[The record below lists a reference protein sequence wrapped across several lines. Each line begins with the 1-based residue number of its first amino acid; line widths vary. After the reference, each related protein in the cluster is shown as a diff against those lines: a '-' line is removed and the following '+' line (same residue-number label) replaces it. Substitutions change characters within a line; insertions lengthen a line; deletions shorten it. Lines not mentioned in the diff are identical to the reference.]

1 MYRHLESIEEFN
13 QLVSTSEKL
22 IVDFF
27 ATWCGPCKM
36 LAPELEELASEHSDI
51 DVVSVDVDKF
61 EELAA
66 KFYITAVPTMIFFK
80 KGEQTNRITGYMSKD
95 AVLSSFN
102 K

>member
-13 QLVSTSEKL
+13 KLVSTSANL
-22 IVDFF
+22 IVDFY

-36 LAPELEELASEHSDI
+36 LAPELEELASEHNEI
-51 DVVSVDVDKF
+51 EVVSVDVDKF

-66 KFYITAVPTMIFFK
+66 KFYITAVPTIIFYK
-80 KGEQTNRITGYMSKD
+80 NGNQTGRITGYMNKD
-95 AVLSSFN
+95 AVLASFN